1 MELLSLL
8 IEFPNRAGSVHLQT
22 LSPTTKGL
30 FHKAIAQSGSAGPS
44 WSINTVDDARKHTL
58 TFARQ
63 VGCDTEDSAVLDW
76 WNAWGVKVLMSWCN
90 PPFTTWW
97 VALLRLVVFG
107 KLLDLPLNYLGF
119 RSFYRITST
128 LSKDGLNSRPC
139 IEDVKDEEAFLTE
152 LPLDILAAGKANRI
166 PLMIGAVS
174 QDGLLAGSGMGLTA
188 FVM

>member
-1 MELLSLL
+1 M
-8 IEFPNRAGSVHLQT
+8 
-22 LSPTTKGL
+22 
-30 FHKAIAQSGSAGPS
+30 
-44 WSINTVDDARKHTL
+44 
-58 TFARQ
+58 
-63 VGCDTEDSAVLDW
+63 
-76 WNAWGVKVLMSWCN
+76 
-90 PPFTTWW
+90 
-97 VALLRLVVFG
+97 VFG